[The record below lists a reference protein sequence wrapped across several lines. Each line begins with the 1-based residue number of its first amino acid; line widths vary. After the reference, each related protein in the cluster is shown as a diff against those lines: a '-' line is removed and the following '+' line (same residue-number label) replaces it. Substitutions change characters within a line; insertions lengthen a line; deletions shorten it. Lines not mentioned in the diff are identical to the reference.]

1 MMTGRRQSNTMA
13 AVASFI
19 DYTARRQ
26 SSIAATASLRKT
38 EGRGA
43 QTMAANR
50 SPYRRFVALAKRLGL
65 TADFSLEDRGQRADE
80 DAFAQVEFTTNART
94 AAFSYNPDHFDR
106 ASEQTKSLVIAH
118 EVSHLLLHDLQVA
131 GEQAI
136 SALPDAAARSVA
148 GAAFERQVELA
159 CDRIGKLIVGKAN

>member
-1 MMTGRRQSNTMA
+1 MA
-13 AVASFI
+13 
-19 DYTARRQ
+19 D
-26 SSIAATASLRKT
+26 
-38 EGRGA
+38 
-43 QTMAANR
+43 NR
-50 SPYRRFVALAKRLGL
+50 SPFRRFVALAKRLGL
-65 TADFSLEDRGQRADE
+65 TSDFTLEDRGQRADE

-106 ASEQTKSLVIAH
+106 ASEATRNLVIAH

-136 SALPDAAARSVA
+136 AALPDAGARSVA

-159 CDRIGKLIVGKAN
+159 CDRIGKLIIGGPR